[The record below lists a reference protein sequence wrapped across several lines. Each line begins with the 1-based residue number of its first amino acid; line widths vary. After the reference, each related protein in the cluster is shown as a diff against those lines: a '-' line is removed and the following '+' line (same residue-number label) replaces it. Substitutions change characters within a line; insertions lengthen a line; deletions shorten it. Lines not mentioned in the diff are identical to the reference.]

1 MNKRISINVPGRTAW
16 KALSYFN
23 LYRFLIAF
31 LFAALYWIG
40 QLPEPL
46 GIYDR
51 TLFAITTH
59 SYLSLTVIAHLLVH
73 VQKPPYNY
81 QVFGQVLLDI
91 CCITLMMY
99 ASNGLN
105 SGFGMLLVITVAGGG
120 LLSTSK
126 IGILYASMATIAVL
140 GHESYI
146 HLFRDFPPPNYTHA
160 GFLGVTFFFAAFV
173 SQALAGRVKESEELA
188 QRRGEDLAILAR
200 LNESIVQ
207 RLQSGIIVLNEQ
219 LNISLVNESA
229 KQLLGIDKVGE
240 RLNITE
246 LLPGRLT
253 DILKNWNTGEREQS
267 LVFRSEKTGLDIQA
281 SIVPLR
287 IEQETEILIFIDD
300 LSLFRQRAQQ
310 LKLASLGRLTASIA
324 HEVRNP
330 LGAIS
335 HAGQLL
341 SESTSLTQEDRRLT
355 HIIEQHSQRVNQ
367 IIENVMGLS
376 RRDQAVPAIHE
387 LGTWLRDIKA
397 EYQSRHD
404 LQDGAI
410 KLIMKDEKI
419 YTKMDSLQLH
429 QVLWNLV
436 DNGIRYSR
444 KLPLI
449 EMKYDINRDTER
461 PYIDVIDNG
470 PGIDKKEVYQL
481 FEPFFTTELKGS
493 GLGLYIAREL
503 CEANQATLNL
513 HNNTSEGCCFRIVF
527 SHPDKQHLIK

>member
-1 MNKRISINVPGRTAW
+1 MNKRVSVNVPGRTAW

-31 LFAALYWIG
+31 LFAALYWVG

-46 GIYDR
+46 GIYDE

-59 SYLSLTVIAHLLVH
+59 IYLAVTVIAHLLVH
-73 VQKPPYNY
+73 IQKPPYNY
-81 QVFGQVLLDI
+81 QVFGQVLIDI
-91 CCITLMMY
+91 CCITMMMY

-126 IGILYASMATIAVL
+126 IGILYASMAAIAVL
-140 GHESYI
+140 GHEIYI

-173 SQALAGRVKESEELA
+173 SQALAGRVKESEALA
-188 QRRGEDLAILAR
+188 QRRGEDLAKLAR
-200 LNESIVQ
+200 LNDNIVQ
-207 RLQSGIIVLNEQ
+207 RLQSGIIVINEE
-219 LNISLVNESA
+219 LKVSLVNESA
-229 KQLLGIDKVGE
+229 KRLLGID
-240 RLNITE
+240 LNSNGINFAE
-246 LLPGRLT
+246 HLPGRLGEVVM
-253 DILKNWNTGEREQS
+253 NWKTGESEQS
-267 LVFRSEKTGLDIQA
+267 LIFRSETTGLDIQA

-341 SESTSLTQEDRRLT
+341 SESTSMTQEDRRLT
-355 HIIEQHSQRVNQ
+355 EIIKQHSQRVNQ

-376 RRDQAVPAIHE
+376 RREQAVPAVYE
-387 LGTWLRDIKA
+387 LGSWLGELKE
-397 EYQSRHD
+397 EYESRYN

-410 KLIMKDEKI
+410 KLISSDEKI

-436 DNGIRYSR
+436 ENGIRYSR
-444 KLPLI
+444 NLPLI
-449 EMKYDINRDTER
+449 EIKYDINRDTER
-461 PYIDVIDNG
+461 PYIDIIDNG
-470 PGIDKKEVYQL
+470 PGIDKKEVHQL
-481 FEPFFTTELKGS
+481 FEPFYTTEPKGS

-503 CEANQATLNL
+503 CEANQATLTL
-513 HNNTSEGCCFRIVF
+513 LSNTSAGCCFRIVF
-527 SHPDKQHLIK
+527 SHPDKQHQIK